1 MRSELAYLGILL
13 SLTLLGHLVQD
24 FLPPL
29 VWAYQAQLYVV
40 WALFFTVAVSVPYPA
55 MLGFAFV
62 NGILW
67 EARHNVLADPDLSLT
82 FGYMIVLLGL
92 MGTFMQGIRPMFR
105 RGRWEL
111 PVVMTGIATFF
122 LLLIDFLL
130 INLRRGGFYFPREIW
145 FMVGTSGLLAMLI
158 SPLFLYLV
166 NLLAKSTG
174 YRVRYE
180 GLYKRK
186 ASSAP

>member
-13 SLTLLGHLVQD
+13 SLTLLAHLVQD

-29 VWAYQAQLYVV
+29 AWAYQAQVFVV
-40 WALFFTVAVSVPYPA
+40 WALYFTIAVSVPYPV

-62 NGILW
+62 NGFLW
-67 EARHNVLADPDLSLT
+67 EARHHVVSNPEMALT
-82 FGYMIVLLGL
+82 FGYSIILLGL
-92 MGTFMQGIRPMFR
+92 MGSFMQGIRPMFR

-111 PVVMTGIATFF
+111 PVVMTGVATFLF
-122 LLLIDFLL
+122 LLIDALL
-130 INLRRGGFYFPREIW
+130 INLRRGGFYFPHEAW
-145 FMVGTSGLLAMLI
+145 FMMGTSGLLSMLI
-158 SPLFLYLV
+158 SPLFLYLT

-180 GLYKRK
+180 GLYPRK
-186 ASSAP
+186 ARPAP